1 MTENGGPPSFD
12 RLLSLGNDLFPP
24 LSATTRAEFAALTRR
39 GPGQSTNE
47 DHYLVTRL
55 GRNQE
60 TLMTSLPPGTVGH
73 RFDEYAYA
81 MVIADGMG
89 HGGEVASRLAV
100 AALVE
105 LALRFGQW
113 RVRVEAPTVPDIMD
127 RITTFYRQID
137 AALVHINR
145 AGIGLPLSTTLTATV
160 SGGRDLF
167 FVHVGHSR
175 AYLLRDG
182 ALTRLTRDHT
192 HGAAREGIARRLHDV
207 TNAPSDQKHLLTDAL
222 GAGTADPDIDIERIT
237 LVDGDLILLSTNG
250 VTDAVDDAAIA
261 VVLGAGGPLE
271 DLCAALLDRAAA
283 SGQTDDATAVMARYR
298 VPA

>member
-1 MTENGGPPSFD
+1 MTENGPPSFD
-12 RLLSLGNDLFPP
+12 RLLSLGADLFPP
-24 LSATTRAEFAALTRR
+24 LSATTRAEFAALTRTA
-39 GPGQSTNE
+39 PEHSTNE

-60 TLMTSLPPGTVGH
+60 TLMTSLPPGIVGQ

-81 MVIADGMG
+81 MVVADGMG

-100 AALVE
+100 AALLE

-113 RVRVEAPTVPDIMD
+113 RVRVEEPTVPDIMD

-192 HGAAREGIARRLHDV
+192 HEAARGGVARRLHDM
-207 TNAPSDQKHLLTDAL
+207 TNAVSDRQHLLTDAL
-222 GAGTADPDIDIERIT
+222 GAGTSDPEIDIERIT

-250 VTDAVDDAAIA
+250 LTDAVDDAGISAI
-261 VVLGAGGPLE
+261 VRQKGPLQ
-271 DLCAALLDRAAA
+271 DLCAALLDRAAV
-283 SGQTDDATAVMARYR
+283 SGQSDDATVVMARYR
-298 VPA
+298 VPE